1 MRGTKL
7 KCIVVDF
14 TVPMLTGGQAA
25 AGYRMGLWL
34 LCEAHLGRVNCNIP
48 TIGNDCYIPSK
59 AACLVVSNLIIAVR
73 CVNAVQDRIMTG
85 KQLSA
90 GACGHLDIYKNQPV
104 SQLHM

>member
-1 MRGTKL
+1 MYCSRFY
-7 KCIVVDF
+7 CADVDRWPGSGR
-14 TVPMLTGGQAA
+14 VQDGPV
-25 AGYRMGLWL
+25 
-34 LCEAHLGRVNCNIP
+34 EAHLGRVNCNIP